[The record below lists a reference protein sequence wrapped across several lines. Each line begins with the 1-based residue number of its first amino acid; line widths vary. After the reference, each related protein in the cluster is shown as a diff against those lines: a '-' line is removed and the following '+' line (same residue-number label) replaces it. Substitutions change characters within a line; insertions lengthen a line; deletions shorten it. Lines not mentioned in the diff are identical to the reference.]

1 MTKSPSENELQRLI
15 AGYVLY
21 NLTPEEAA
29 SLAALV
35 ENNPMIAQEIEQL
48 QQTLEQAYAPP
59 VLPPPTHLYERI
71 LGSSSV
77 PLVSRVRPWRLN
89 PWGLLAASLVV
100 GLGLSNAVLWRS
112 LQTMQAQLRQ
122 LQPAAAGRT
131 VVLTSVTDAVP
142 ETSTVLVEIDPV
154 TLQATLTGENLS
166 VLPKGQVYALWT
178 VLQLEAPFTQD
189 AKNAILTQTFTVDE
203 QGRVSLQ
210 MPLPGVYQ
218 NFQWI
223 RAIAITI
230 ESADAPQRHEA
241 SPILMGTLIKD

>member
-21 NLTPEEAA
+21 DLTPEEAT

-35 ENNPMIAQEIEQL
+35 ADNPMIVQEIEQL
-48 QQTLEQAYAPP
+48 QQTLEQAYGPP
-59 VLPPPTHLYERI
+59 EISPPAHLYERI

-77 PLVSRVRPWRLN
+77 PPVSRSRRWRLN
-89 PWGLLAASLVV
+89 PWGLLVASLVV
-100 GLGLSNAVLWRS
+100 GLGLSNIVLWRS

-122 LQPAAAGRT
+122 LQPAVGRA

-142 ETSTVLVEIDPV
+142 KTSAVLVEIDPV

-166 VLPKGQVYALWT
+166 VLPDGKVYALWT
-178 VLQLEAPFTQD
+178 VLQPEAPFTKD

-203 QGRVSLQ
+203 QGQVSLQ
-210 MPLPGVYQ
+210 IPLPGVYQ

-230 ESADAPQRHEA
+230 ESAEAPQRHEA
-241 SPILMGTLIKD
+241 SPILMENLI